1 MALNKNIDLA
11 VEKNFDALVKDLQSL
26 IQIRSVWAEEEPGMP
41 FGKGCADALGRALEI
56 CENLG
61 FKTVNYDNYV
71 GYAEIGEGE
80 EMLGI
85 VVHVDVVPEG
95 NGWNEP
101 PFAAN
106 IVDGIMW
113 GRGTIDDKGPAVSCI
128 YAVKAIYDAGLI
140 PNKRIRFIFGADEE
154 TGWRDLEH
162 YAEVGGEIPTYSI
175 APDANFPVIFAE
187 KSMLGFDLV
196 MDKKAAGIVSIEGGN
211 AVNAVPDFCKAVVT
225 DKNGNELTVEME
237 GVAAHASLPE
247 LGENAISKLMGEL
260 YKKHV
265 AGEIECPIAVFYND
279 KIAMDYNGNNFGV
292 NCEDESGNLSM
303 NIGLAGIDGDNVV
316 LGVDVRCPV
325 THDYDAIVEN
335 IKGQVEAYGIKLENY
350 YATGPLYMEKDS
362 ELVKTLMS
370 VYQEMTGD
378 MSEPI
383 AIGGATFARAVPNA
397 VAFGALLPGRP
408 LTEHQANEHIVL
420 DDLMLITKIYAQAIA
435 ALVC

>member
-1 MALNKNIDLA
+1 MALNKNIDIA

-26 IQIRSVWAEEEPGMP
+26 IQIKSVYDEEKPGMP
-41 FGKGCADALGRALEI
+41 FGEGCAAALNRALEI
-56 CENLG
+56 CESLG
-61 FKTVNYDNYV
+61 FRTKNFDNYV

-80 EMLGI
+80 EMLGV

-95 NGWNEP
+95 NGWVEP
-101 PFAAN
+101 PYAAN
-106 IVDGIMW
+106 IVDGVMY
-113 GRGTIDDKGPAVSCI
+113 GRGTVDDKGPAVSCI

-162 YAEVGGEIPTYSI
+162 YMEIGEEIPTYSI

-196 MDKKAAGIVSIEGGN
+196 MDKKAAGIEEITGGN
-211 AVNAVPDFCKAVVT
+211 AVNAVPDHCKAVVT
-225 DKNGNELTVEME
+225 DKAGNKVEVEMT

-260 YKKHV
+260 YKKHE
-265 AGEIECPIAVFYND
+265 AGEIDCPLAVFYND
-279 KIAMDYNGNNFGV
+279 KIAMDYNGNNFNV
-292 NCEDESGNLSM
+292 NCEDESGNLTM
-303 NIGLAGIDGDNVV
+303 NVGLAGIDGDNVV

-325 THDYDAIVEN
+325 THDYNAVVAN
-335 IKGQVEAYGIKLENY
+335 IKAQAAEYGVTLTND
-350 YATGPLYMEKDS
+350 YATDPLYMEKDS

-370 VYQEMTGD
+370 VYQEITGD

-408 LTEHQANEHIVL
+408 LTEHQANEHVVL

-435 ALVC
+435 ALVQ